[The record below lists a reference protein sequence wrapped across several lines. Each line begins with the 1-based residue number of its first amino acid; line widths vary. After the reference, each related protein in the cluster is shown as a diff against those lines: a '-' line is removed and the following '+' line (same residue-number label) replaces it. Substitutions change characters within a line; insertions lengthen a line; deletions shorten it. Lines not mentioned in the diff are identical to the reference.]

1 MEKNRQK
8 TLPVI
13 YERVNSD
20 FVHYSN
26 FVLTGSTIKALHYHD
41 KVEIGLCLSGKGI
54 TQVNEKIYNF
64 KQGDV
69 QSIPSGVAHLS
80 ASAKGEQSRWIWVSF
95 SPIEV
100 LKKAGITDPES
111 ILSLCDKGKIV
122 CGVFDKE
129 DYPTLTKSIEYVVE
143 CVKRDIKDEQG
154 IAFAVGSYL
163 IECSKITSKIKENSQ
178 YENSSSISVSALN
191 DYISE
196 NLDDNFAL
204 SEKNLAKKLGISIA
218 SLNRLFLSQ
227 TGYPPKSFI
236 IQSRM
241 ATAEWLLTTSN
252 LPIIE
257 VSLRVGYSD
266 TSGFNRIFKR
276 LFGIT
281 PYQYRKKLKK

>member
-1 MEKNRQK
+1 MDKSYQK
-8 TLPVI
+8 TLPII
-13 YERVNSD
+13 YQRVYSD

-26 FVLTGSTIKALHYHD
+26 YVLLGSTIRALHYHD
-41 KVEIGLCLSGKGI
+41 KVEIGMCLSGNGI
-54 TQVNEKIYNF
+54 TQINDKTYIF

-80 ASAKGEQSRWIWVSF
+80 ASLEGEQSRWIWVSF

-100 LKKAGITDPES
+100 LKKVGITDPET
-111 ILSLCDKGKIV
+111 IINLCDKSKII

-129 DYPTLTKSIEYVVE
+129 VYPNLTKSIQYVIE
-143 CVKRDIKDEQG
+143 CVQRDIKDEQG

-163 IECSKITSKIKENSQ
+163 IECSKITNKININQ
-178 YENSSSISVSALN
+178 YEKHSTISVSALN

-196 NLDDNFAL
+196 NLDDNLAL
-204 SEKNLAKKLGISIA
+204 SEKNLAKKLGISVA

-241 ATAEWLLTTSN
+241 ATAEWLLTSSN
-252 LPIIE
+252 LSIIE
-257 VSLRVGYSD
+257 ISLRVGYSD

-281 PYQYRKKLKK
+281 PYQYRKRFKK